1 MKVLQKATKTQD
13 FCRAVRA
20 AGEQL
25 GFVPTMGAL
34 HRGHLSLVERA
45 KQENLRVAVS
55 IFVNPTQFDD
65 REDLQNYP
73 QNYDSDQ
80 EALRNA
86 GVDLLFLPAYDEIYA
101 DTYRY
106 RISENKMSREM
117 EGAHRPGH
125 FDGVLTVVMKLL
137 NIIHPHRAYFGEK
150 DWQQYL
156 LVRDMARTF
165 FLDTEIIPCPLVRE
179 DDGLAMSSRNA
190 RLTAEYRRTA
200 PKLYEILSRKGSA
213 EEKRQELLRA
223 GFEVDYVVKRN
234 GRILAAAV
242 LGNVRLLDNVPAN

>member
-45 KQENLRVAVS
+45 KRENLRVAVS

-101 DTYRY
+101 DAYRY

-190 RLTAEYRRTA
+190 RLTAEHRRAA

-213 EEKRQELLRA
+213 EEKRQELLGA

-242 LGNVRLLDNVPAN
+242 LGNVRLLDNVSAN